1 MTNKYIP
8 MNEGQS
14 QEYYDAL
21 EMMGTT
27 RGLYIIAQAL
37 YHGIKALDAVPEP
50 HREGSNIEDM
60 RLMQSL
66 FPFPDEVFDGQAWEE
81 GRECAVW
88 CDGNH
93 EERS

>member
-8 MNEGQS
+8 MNKGQS
-14 QEYYDAL
+14 KEYYDAL

-60 RLMQSL
+60 RLMQAL
-66 FPFPDEVFDGQAWEE
+66 FPFPDELFDSIVNTCE
-81 GRECAVW
+81 VW

-93 EERS
+93 EETS

>member
-1 MTNKYIP
+1 MNK
-8 MNEGQS
+8 GQS
-14 QEYYDAL
+14 KEYYDAL

-60 RLMQSL
+60 RLMQAL
-66 FPFPDEVFDGQAWEE
+66 FPFPDEVFDEQAWEE

-93 EERS
+93 EMS

>member
-1 MTNKYIP
+1 MAKYIP
-8 MNEGQS
+8 TNKGQS

-37 YHGIKALDAVPEP
+37 YHGIKVLDAVPEP

-60 RLMQSL
+60 RLMQAL
-66 FPFPDEVFDGQAWEE
+66 FPFPDEVFDEQAWEE

-93 EERS
+93 EETS